1 MRSPSAPL
9 PTSSWKTAV
18 VAALAIGLAAASAA
32 CKPTAPVGYFC
43 RGGVKDDPTSRM
55 NQQVPLAG
63 PCLYFE
69 PGSNVATWTQNGARY
84 VVARAEKSFTL
95 SQDGKVVARMTR
107 DGSWLE
113 VVFDETPAGADR
125 PSVSL
130 RSDMPG
136 LMQ

>member
-1 MRSPSAPL
+1 MSRS
-9 PTSSWKTAV
+9 TAV
-18 VAALAIGLAAASAA
+18 VAALALGLAAASAA

-43 RGGVKDDPTSRM
+43 RGGVKDDPGSRM
-55 NQQVPLAG
+55 NKQIPIAG

-69 PGSNVATWTQNGARY
+69 PGSNLATWTPNGTRY
-84 VVARAEKSFTL
+84 VVARAARAFTL

-113 VVFDETPAGADR
+113 VTFDETPEGADR
-125 PSVSL
+125 ASVSL

-136 LMQ
+136 VMQ